1 MLYLLEITAITVPVF
16 LIVYMCWCRRRQFA
30 ATYALV
36 AAVQESSTGKP
47 AALVIGTRR
56 PLHAAERGDR
66 GRIQVPVPEIN
77 HGAASVLAL

>member
-16 LIVYMCWCRRRQFA
+16 LIVCWRRRRQFA
-30 ATYALV
+30 ATHALV
-36 AAVQESSTGKP
+36 AAVQESSIGKP

-56 PLHAAERGDR
+56 PLHAAERVDR